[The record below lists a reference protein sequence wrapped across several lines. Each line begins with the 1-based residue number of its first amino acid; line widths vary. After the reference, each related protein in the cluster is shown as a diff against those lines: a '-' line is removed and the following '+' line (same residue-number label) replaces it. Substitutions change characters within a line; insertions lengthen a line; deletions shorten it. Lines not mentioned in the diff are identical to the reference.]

1 MFEGPKSRVL
11 NGDDVGVKINPK
23 FRNAMISPKIKE
35 FLEAGVHFGHQTRR
49 WNPKMK
55 PFIFASRNGIYIIDL
70 SKTLKSLEA
79 AQNKVRE
86 VVGRGRS
93 LLFVGTK
100 KQAKT
105 VIEEESKRCNG
116 FFVTERWLGG
126 MLTNFDTIK
135 QSIKKLKNIEKM
147 KEDGSYE
154 QFTKKERAA
163 FDKEADR
170 LQKVLGGIK
179 EMTTLP
185 GLVIVVDAKKEDI
198 AVAEASKL
206 GIPIVGI
213 LDTNADPDK
222 IDFPIAANDDA
233 IKSIR
238 ILIRE
243 LVDAALEARSGL
255 TQQMIESKVDLERG
269 RPQSVYISAE
279 DAEGMAGDKAE
290 LA

>member
-1 MFEGPKSRVL
+1 
-11 NGDDVGVKINPK
+11 
-23 FRNAMISPKIKE
+23 MISPKIKD

-86 VVGRGRS
+86 VVSRGRS
-93 LLFVGTK
+93 ILFVGTK
-100 KQAKT
+100 KQAQT
-105 VIEEESKRCNG
+105 VIEEEAKRCNG

-135 QSIKKLKNIEKM
+135 QSIKKLKNIERM

-179 EMTTLP
+179 EMSVLP

-198 AVAEASKL
+198 AVAEAAKL
-206 GIPIVGI
+206 GIPIIGI

-243 LVDAALEARSGL
+243 LVDAAVEARSGL
-255 TQQMIESKVDLERG
+255 TQQMIESKVDQDRG
-269 RPQSVYISAE
+269 KPRAVYTSTDEEGI
-279 DAEGMAGDKAE
+279 AEGTGASE
-290 LA
+290 